1 MNLRIKKLMPE
12 MWQDYLYY
20 FENIAFTDH
29 EEFSMCYCL
38 ESHLSAQEDDMLDTK
53 EKRRKKVKELIQNGI
68 MNGYLIYSDENIVA
82 WSNVDRKAN
91 YAPIIYNKEYISDVD
106 NEQTI
111 VIYCLEIAPNYRGKG
126 ISHYIIEQICKNA
139 KEEGYKY
146 VESYPFVD
154 VDFPYQYRGPLRLY
168 EKHGFSMIQ
177 KGDDIYIMRKQL

>member
-68 MNGYLIYSDENIVA
+68 MNGYLIYSDENIVG